1 MNRKQKRGFNKL
13 SEDEKSELIK
23 SEIVNKVSPIMSRE
37 IANATVNG
45 IYIERDRLYNHYV
58 KPIDESDTEE
68 EKTRLV
74 NELLGFLRE
83 EHVKKI
89 QREGKGELV

>member
-1 MNRKQKRGFNKL
+1 MNRNQKRRFNKL
-13 SEDEKSELIK
+13 SEDEKSEFIK
-23 SEIVNKVSPIMSRE
+23 SKILSKVSPIMSRE

-58 KPIDESDTEE
+58 KLIDEADTEE

-89 QREGKGELV
+89 QRE

>member
-1 MNRKQKRGFNKL
+1 MNRKQKRGFKKL
-13 SEDEKSELIK
+13 SEDEKSEFIK
-23 SEIVNKVSPIMSRE
+23 TEIVSKVSPIMSRE

-45 IYIERDRLYNHYV
+45 IYIERERLYSHYV
-58 KPIDESDTEE
+58 KPIDEADTEE
-68 EKTRLV
+68 EKERFI

-89 QREGKGELV
+89 QREGKGDKL